1 MSSDVLVQFVTFTSR
16 ELGLRLNQ
24 KWSFVSIRGGEVRI
38 HDELIAKFDKRGG
51 KVVLSPAGPRE
62 LVRWVAWA
70 IQDLCPD
77 SEAQDDEATPSDI
90 KEAPM
95 SPEEAEKKAKSIVG
109 ARLAAIAKEAD
120 PDGRAQ
126 EAVALVMYLVKRELL
141 ELCGSPASVAR
152 AVFPLLQDEIDESIG
167 SKLEDVLLELDE
179 VEELYAETELLSK
192 IVRNNDHI
200 FDS

>member
-1 MSSDVLVQFVTFTSR
+1 MQFVTFTSR

-179 VEELYAETELLSK
+179 VEELYAETEQLSK

>member
-1 MSSDVLVQFVTFTSR
+1 
-16 ELGLRLNQ
+16 
-24 KWSFVSIRGGEVRI
+24 
-38 HDELIAKFDKRGG
+38 
-51 KVVLSPAGPRE
+51 
-62 LVRWVAWA
+62 
-70 IQDLCPD
+70 
-77 SEAQDDEATPSDI
+77 
-90 KEAPM
+90 M

-120 PDGRAQ
+120 PEGRAQ

-179 VEELYAETELLSK
+179 VEELYAETEQLSK